1 MQNFCLFR
9 FIFYSLCFWFSLLP
23 TAQKTKFSIKD
34 FFSKCD
40 PIWRIWLHL
49 LKKSIK
55 EKFMFC
61 AVTYKAYW
69 HMQTLCRKQ
78 DCFQE
83 VLFLDRL
90 KKVKLEIFAKNSCF
104 GKLTLESTE
113 ALFNR
118 PLLISLVVLDIKFMI
133 VS

>member
-1 MQNFCLFR
+1 MQNFCLLR

-40 PIWRIWLHL
+40 TIWTIWLHL

-83 VLFLDRL
+83 VLSLDRL
-90 KKVKLEIFAKNSCF
+90 KKVKLEIFAKNCCF

>member
-1 MQNFCLFR
+1 
-9 FIFYSLCFWFSLLP
+9 
-23 TAQKTKFSIKD
+23 
-34 FFSKCD
+34 
-40 PIWRIWLHL
+40 
-49 LKKSIK
+49 
-55 EKFMFC
+55 
-61 AVTYKAYW
+61 
-69 HMQTLCRKQ
+69 MQTLCRKQ
-78 DCFQE
+78 DCFQD